1 MFLTLMKTNNTQV
14 GLICFSK
21 FILIIKSM
29 GGCIRYSCRNA
40 AESETPLPQSHP
52 RTNRAKSAILSKLR
66 FASRVL
72 KFAKILTQVDLKG
85 CLNNG
90 PISLTCLLIS
100 TVTRQSQLAICHK
113 NFDHNSNFP
122 KR

>member
-1 MFLTLMKTNNTQV
+1 MKTNGTQV
-14 GLICFSK
+14 DLVCFLK

-40 AESETPLPQSHP
+40 AESESPLPQSHP
-52 RTNRAKSAILSKLR
+52 RSNRAKSAISSKLR
-66 FASRVL
+66 FVSRAL
-72 KFAKILTQVDLKG
+72 KFAKILTPVDSKA

-90 PISLTCLLIS
+90 PISLTSLLIS
-100 TVTRQSQLAICHK
+100 TVIKQFQLAICHK
-113 NFDHNSNFP
+113 NFDLNSNFP